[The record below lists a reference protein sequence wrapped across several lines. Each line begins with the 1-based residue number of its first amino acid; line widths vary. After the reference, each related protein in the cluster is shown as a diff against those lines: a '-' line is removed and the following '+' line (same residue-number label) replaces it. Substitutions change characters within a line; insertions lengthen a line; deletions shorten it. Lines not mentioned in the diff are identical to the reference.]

1 MWYAQAEG
9 SKQDVSLHIQTL
21 RTHRSHL
28 KSSASARVLA
38 LEGQEAALWL
48 GIMALQVDHTCPFG
62 VFPPTLAM
70 QETTSS
76 CLNPCS
82 AAHPLQ

>member
-1 MWYAQAEG
+1 MH
-9 SKQDVSLHIQTL
+9 KL
-21 RTHRSHL
+21 RAANKMFPSIYKHCGPT
-28 KSSASARVLA
+28 ARVLT

-82 AAHPLQ
+82 AAHPLG